1 MRYLLFLSLFSLI
14 FSFPS
19 YSNTNLNKG
28 FLCEKLDIKANP
40 YLYIWDVVAFDFF
53 DKDNIKFWDVDS
65 TDTNGNGNV
74 NELRY
79 RNDLS
84 KDTTYQLSKDELN
97 ITIKF
102 NLNQYSF
109 DLTINRY
116 NLLMVEGKKYNP
128 SKLMKYQCKLFSNK
142 STFQKKILNYGQRKF

>member
-1 MRYLLFLSLFSLI
+1 MRYYLFLSLFSLI

-28 FLCEKLDIKANP
+28 FLCEKLDIKVNP

-53 DKDNIKFWDVDS
+53 DMDNIKFWDVDS
-65 TDTNGNGNV
+65 TDINGNGNV

-84 KDTTYQLSKDELN
+84 EKITYKLSKEELN
-97 ITIKF
+97 ITIIA
-102 NLNQYSF
+102 NQYPF
-109 DLTINRY
+109 IFTINRH
-116 NLLMVEGKKYNP
+116 NLLMVEGEKYDP
-128 SKLMKYQCKLFSNK
+128 SNLMKYQCELFSNK
-142 STFQKKILNYGQRKF
+142 SI